1 MGGFQLLGR
10 ELDKGKQ
17 CSSCIQDGCC
27 MYLEYEEDWLLKIL
41 LVLLFF
47 S

>member
-17 CSSCIQDGCC
+17 CSSCIQDGCS
-27 MYLEYEEDWLLKIL
+27 MYSEYEEDWLLKIL
-41 LVLLFF
+41 LVLL
-47 S
+47 SLS

>member
-27 MYLEYEEDWLLKIL
+27 MYSEYEEDWLLKIL